1 MGITAVQAL
10 GQMVSPLTAFSSS
23 WCARAPP
30 LCGAP
35 RRSRLTMA
43 SNVLSDFVD
52 NVLPS
57 IADYEK
63 AEDELSEAYR
73 QSGGDA
79 TVAINGL
86 ADRGLR

>member
-1 MGITAVQAL
+1 
-10 GQMVSPLTAFSSS
+10 
-23 WCARAPP
+23 
-30 LCGAP
+30 
-35 RRSRLTMA
+35 MA